1 MPVSKEELEARRIPS
16 QQRAAYVNQMV
27 AQAFAPH
34 QNTFQ
39 QRVQAVVS
47 DNSSSKTK
55 MYKLQQIMSDVRVFS
70 APYAACKEGCSNCCH
85 MRVLISQTEANAI
98 GEAIGVKAAQ
108 LPLGTPVKEEDDF
121 GRNTPCTFLSAGKC
135 SIYANRPVQ
144 CRNYINID
152 VDPLLCSY
160 ENWNLAKK
168 RDPASVGIPML
179 GAAPIMSA
187 YQMVS
192 NGKAEV
198 YNDIRKF
205 FPGSI

>member
-1 MPVSKEELEARRIPS
+1 MAVSKSELAARRNPA

-34 QNTFQ
+34 QSKFQ

-55 MYKLQQIMSDVRVFS
+55 IYKLQQIMSDVRVFS
-70 APYAACKEGCSNCCH
+70 APYAACKAGCSNCCH
-85 MRVLISQTEANAI
+85 MRILISQAEANAI

-108 LPLGTPVKEEDDF
+108 LPMGSPVKAEDDF
-121 GRNTPCTFLSAGKC
+121 GPNTPCTFLLNDQCA
-135 SIYANRPVQ
+135 IYANRPVQ
-144 CRNYINID
+144 CRNYLNID
-152 VDPLLCSY
+152 VDSLLCSH
-160 ENWNLAKK
+160 ENWDLAKQ

-179 GAAPIMSA
+179 GAGPIMAA

-192 NGKAEV
+192 NSKSGV
-198 YNDIRKF
+198 YNDIRAF
-205 FPGSI
+205 FPSGI

>member
-16 QQRAAYVNQMV
+16 QQRAAYVNHMV

-34 QNTFQ
+34 QNKFQ

-47 DNSSSKTK
+47 NNSSSKTK

-70 APYAACKEGCSNCCH
+70 APYAACKAGCSNCCH

-98 GEAIGVKAAQ
+98 GEAIGVKVAQ
-108 LPLGTPVKEEDDF
+108 LSLGSPVKAEDDF
-121 GRNTPCTFLSAGKC
+121 GPNTPCTFLNNGQC

-144 CRNYINID
+144 CRNYLNID
-152 VDPLLCSY
+152 VDSLLCSH
-160 ENWNLAKK
+160 ENWDLAKK

-179 GAAPIMSA
+179 GAGPIMSA

-192 NGKAEV
+192 NEKSGV
-198 YNDIRKF
+198 YNDIRAF
-205 FPGSI
+205 FPSGI